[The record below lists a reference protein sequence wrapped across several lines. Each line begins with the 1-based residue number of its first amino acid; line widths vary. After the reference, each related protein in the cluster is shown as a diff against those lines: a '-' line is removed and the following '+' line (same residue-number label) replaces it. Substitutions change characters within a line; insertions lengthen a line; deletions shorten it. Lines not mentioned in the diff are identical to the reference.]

1 MTTKVRNMRIDDTV
15 DEKLLLIASAEDRSI
30 SNTMSW
36 LLKDAIERYLEAH
49 PALLKSNAE

>member
-1 MTTKVRNMRIDDTV
+1 MTTKVRNMRIDEAL

-49 PALLKSNAE
+49 PTLPKSNS